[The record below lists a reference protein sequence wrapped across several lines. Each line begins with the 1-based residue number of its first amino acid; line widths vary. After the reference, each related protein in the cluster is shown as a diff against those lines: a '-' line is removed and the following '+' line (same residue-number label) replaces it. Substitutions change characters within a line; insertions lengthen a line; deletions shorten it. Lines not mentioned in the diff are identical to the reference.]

1 MNDDA
6 ILPPS
11 GLIDVQV
18 YISRWPF
25 RRLPNDEP
33 ARLARSLRDIG
44 VTEAW
49 VGNFDA
55 LLHRDVAA
63 VNDATFQECQ
73 RLAEFGWKAV
83 GCINPKLP
91 DWQEDLRRCVESF
104 RMHAIRIH
112 PNYHGYKLA
121 DPEFAELLK
130 LASAKGLLVQIA
142 LSMEDA
148 RTQHPLVQVPRTEMA
163 PLRELLS
170 AHPQA
175 KVMLLNHF
183 HGGRPET
190 AAEGYRAGQVW
201 FDIATLEGVEGVK
214 RLVDAIDADAVVY
227 GSLAPLFY
235 EQSPYLKLVESGLPP
250 SLIARVCFDNAAK
263 ARGAA

>member
-1 MNDDA
+1 MNDNA
-6 ILPPS
+6 ILPTS

-18 YISRWPF
+18 YTSRWPF

-49 VGNFDA
+49 VANFDA
-55 LLHRDVAA
+55 LLHRDVGA

-73 RLAEFGWKAV
+73 RHAEFGWKAV
-83 GCINPKLP
+83 GCVNPKLP

-130 LASAKGLLVQIA
+130 LACAKGVLVQIA

-148 RTQHPLVQVPRTEMA
+148 RTQHPLVQVARTDIA
-163 PLRELLS
+163 PLRELLA
-170 AHPQA
+170 AHPQRHLA
-175 KVMLLNHF
+175 RHAA
-183 HGGRPET
+183 RPR
-190 AAEGYRAGQVW
+190 AA
-201 FDIATLEGVEGVK
+201 
-214 RLVDAIDADAVVY
+214 
-227 GSLAPLFY
+227 
-235 EQSPYLKLVESGLPP
+235 
-250 SLIARVCFDNAAK
+250 
-263 ARGAA
+263 